1 MIYKIQTSLTVVG
14 TKVQSKIADTKIFSA
29 YGCDKTPGASLNPF
43 HISGWQKEWGRRIDE
58 SLPIEVWQ
66 EEEEKKQ

>member
-1 MIYKIQTSLTVVG
+1 MMCKIQSSLTVVG

-29 YGCDKTPGASLNPF
+29 YGCEGIPGTSLNPV

-58 SLPIEVWQ
+58 SLPI
-66 EEEEKKQ
+66 